1 MAEEREIGVRP
12 RESIE
17 NMQWIRDSLAWSEK
31 EHERIAELLKRSRK
45 RLEALTRASG
55 RS

>member
-1 MAEEREIGVRP
+1 MAEERTAGIRP
-12 RESIE
+12 KESRE
-17 NMQWIRDSLAWSEK
+17 NMQRIRDSLAWSEK

-45 RLEALTRASG
+45 HLEALTRASG

>member
-1 MAEEREIGVRP
+1 MAEEQEGWVRP
-12 RESIE
+12 KESIE

-31 EHERIAELLKRSRK
+31 EHEKIEKLLEKSRK
-45 RLEALTRASG
+45 HLEALTRVSG